1 MYKKV
6 RRVKGQK
13 VNLEEYDYEK
23 NSIKEFLFGLDQ
35 TTAMEET
42 LDDGILAEFQ
52 RLSTMYSDDEMM
64 VECRVQ
70 SIECDV

>member
-42 LDDGILAEFQ
+42 LDDDILAEFQ